1 MKGINIKNNNYTNVT
16 TRSIQLFFNDIYK
29 FEILSKEE
37 EYKVA
42 KLAASGDKEAQDKL
56 VKSNLRF
63 VVSVAKRYANGRP
76 NRQLVDIVSQGTLG
90 LIAAA
95 ERFDPDTGNK
105 FISYAVWWIRQS
117 IMQFLNSNY
126 TGVRIPENQAVLIGK
141 KIKFINNYYAKFERD
156 PSDEEV
162 RAFLKLNEKQYS
174 RLNAANSY
182 VVSTSKK
189 IKEDSDLELGDFL
202 FEELEFKE
210 EDQEERVELVKNLL
224 KCLSAYEKQIIT
236 RSFGIGQSY
245 SESLE
250 EIAESLGKSR
260 ERIRQVQAKGL
271 MKLRAKYRK

>member
-1 MKGINIKNNNYTNVT
+1 MNGINTRNTNYTNRT
-16 TRSIQLFFNDIYK
+16 TKSIQIFFN
-29 FEILSKEE
+29 EIQKIKVLSKEE
-37 EYKVA
+37 EYEVA
-42 KLAASGDKEAQDKL
+42 KLAATGDKEAQDKL

-63 VVSVAKRYANGRP
+63 VVSVAKRYANGKP
-76 NRQLVDIVSQGTLG
+76 NRQLIDMVSQGTLG

-95 ERFDPDTGNK
+95 ERFNPYNGNK

-126 TGVRIPENQAVLIGK
+126 TGVRIPENQAVLVGK

-189 IKEDSDLELGDFL
+189 IKEDSDVELGDFL

-210 EDQEERVELVKNLL
+210 EDQEENVEVVKNLL
-224 KCLSAYEKQIIT
+224 KYLSAYEKQVIT

-245 SESLE
+245 PESLE
-250 EIAESLGKSR
+250 EIAESLGKTR